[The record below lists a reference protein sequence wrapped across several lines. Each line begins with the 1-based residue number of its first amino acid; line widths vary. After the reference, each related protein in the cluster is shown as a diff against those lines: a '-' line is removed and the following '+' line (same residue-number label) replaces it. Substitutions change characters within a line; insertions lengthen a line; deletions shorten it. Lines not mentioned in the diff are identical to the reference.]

1 MARGV
6 CASSTSRIPTAAA
19 TKTAYCTAEAEARA
33 EGESWQAGRQAGRQ
47 AGKYRTGRQAVSSAF
62 CCYMQITDDGMAG
75 DERCESRP
83 AAWPSEALR
92 EERQRQLG
100 RWRRQPGLPRAAA
113 GRCSP
118 SRRAATGRRSLTMRL
133 PSACERTIGD
143 RLGRGWRLSGVSV
156 CIDAAYCRTTAG
168 AKSRT
173 GVMLWSTRR
182 YARPPVV
189 PLPR

>member
-33 EGESWQAGRQAGRQ
+33 ELAGRQASI
-47 AGKYRTGRQAVSSAF
+47 GRQAVSSAF
-62 CCYMQITDDGMAG
+62 CCYMQITDDSMAG
-75 DERCESRP
+75 DEHCESRL

-92 EERQRQLG
+92 EERRRQLG

-118 SRRAATGRRSLTMRL
+118 LRRAATGRRSLTMRL

-189 PLPR
+189 PLQR